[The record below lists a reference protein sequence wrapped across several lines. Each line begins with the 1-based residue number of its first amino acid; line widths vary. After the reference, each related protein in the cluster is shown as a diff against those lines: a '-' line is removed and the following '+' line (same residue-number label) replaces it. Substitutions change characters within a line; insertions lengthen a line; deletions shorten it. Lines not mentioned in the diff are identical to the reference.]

1 MKLLCKGVPVKMTR
15 DINKVFSRL
24 KYREPGIIGEREAQH
39 AAVAVPIVHE
49 KGQPS
54 ILFQIRSYQLKQQP
68 GDISFP
74 GGKMEA
80 DDLTSAETAA
90 RELCE
95 ETGIKRFNAAHIA
108 PLDKWMTPYGVVIY
122 PHVFSISETSF
133 SPNEEVEELFTVPLH
148 VLMTQKPE
156 TYHLSSTADI
166 PEDFP
171 YEKIAGGK
179 NYQFR
184 RTVFPEVFYE
194 YEGKHIW
201 GLTARILQHF
211 LRVVES

>member
-1 MKLLCKGVPVKMTR
+1 MTT
-15 DINKVFSRL
+15 DINEVFSRL
-24 KYREPGIIGEREAQH
+24 KHREPGIIGEREAQH
-39 AAVAVPIVHE
+39 AAVAIPIVNE
-49 KGQPS
+49 KEQPS
-54 ILFQIRSYQLKQQP
+54 ILFQIRSYRLKHQP

-80 DDLTSAETAA
+80 DDLTSVETAA

-133 SPNEEVEELFTVPLH
+133 APNEEVEELFTVPLH
-148 VLMTQKPE
+148 VLLKQTPE
-156 TYHLSSTADI
+156 TYQISSKADV

-184 RTVFPEVFYE
+184 RTVMPEVFYE

-201 GLTARILQHF
+201 GLTARILRHF
-211 LRVVES
+211 LRIVDS